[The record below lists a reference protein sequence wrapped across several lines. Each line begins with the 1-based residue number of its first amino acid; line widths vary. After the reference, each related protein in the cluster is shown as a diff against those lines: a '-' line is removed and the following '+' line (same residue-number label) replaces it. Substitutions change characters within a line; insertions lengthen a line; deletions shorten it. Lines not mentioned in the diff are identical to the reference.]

1 MNMLNFSQSNLGAD
15 EAEDDTYE
23 FIFKIVLLGD
33 AGVGKSN
40 LVYRFTKNDFNF
52 GSKSTI
58 AVEFSTKTVELDDN
72 RSCKAQIWDTSGQER
87 YRSIASSYYR
97 GAVGALVCYDIT
109 SKRSFDSVLGWIK
122 EFGKFADE
130 DCLIMVVG
138 TKMDLESKREVSQQ
152 DGLDFARENGLAFI
166 ETSAKDAVGVDT
178 AFSRI
183 VQEIYKM
190 QIRRQGIGG
199 GVGNNGIVESPLRH
213 VRGETI
219 KLRAEEQLTEDEK
232 LEQTVQRKRCC
243 G

>member
-1 MNMLNFSQSNLGAD
+1 MLSFSQRNLV
-15 EAEDDTYE
+15 EETEDDTYE

-109 SKRSFDSVLGWIK
+109 SKSSFDSVLGWIK
-122 EFGKFADE
+122 EFGKFADD

-138 TKMDLESKREVSQQ
+138 TKMDLEAKREVSQQ

-183 VQEIYKM
+183 VQEIYKL
-190 QIRRQGIGG
+190 QIRRQGIGVG
-199 GVGNNGIVESPLRH
+199 GNGIVESPLRH

-219 KLRAEEQLTEDEK
+219 KLRAEEQMTEDEK
-232 LEQTVQRKRCC
+232 MEQTVRRKRCC